1 MMRRIIFVAM
11 MALCPSVAQAA
22 GTFCIG
28 GFGMPPQCIYDD
40 VVSCLHAADPPNT
53 ACLINNDAV
62 LSYIGGSR
70 YCTVGSERVAQ
81 CFYVDRQQCNTE
93 ATRVRRICVDS
104 LGQTDENNPFRY
116 DNRVQN

>member
-1 MMRRIIFVAM
+1 MMRRMILVAM
-11 MALCPSVAQAA
+11 MALCPGVATA

-28 GFGMPPQCIYDD
+28 GTGVPPQCIYDD
-40 VVSCLHAADPPNT
+40 VVSCLRAARSPLS
-53 ACLINNDAV
+53 CLINNEAV